1 MKERCGAGDLP
12 DIDSVSGLGND
23 VLLRD
28 DMIGHGGPMML
39 DLSGLVWL
47 STTYGADIDR
57 APAETPCSDTIPAG
71 TDAAHP
77 KGIRSYAARR

>member
-39 DLSGLVWL
+39 ELSGLVWL

-57 APAETPCSDTIPAG
+57 APAETPCSDTMQEGAY
-71 TDAAHP
+71 AAHP
-77 KGIRSYAARR
+77 TGILAHAA